1 MTALEAR
8 ENHWRAAERNGPSA
22 FLTWR
27 TEWTL
32 GIASMDADH
41 RDMVDQLNRIAE
53 HLNAARASQ
62 HTIASGHFHHSLVL
76 ELQSLSEHTRVH
88 FAREEALMQAA
99 SYPLANE
106 HKREHTMLL
115 AEMTEFVREFCR
127 MPLQELEPHLLASF
141 KHWFLGHLLDMDR
154 NLARHLHRIGMAY
167 LGERH

>member
-1 MTALEAR
+1 MTALEAQ
-8 ENHWRAAERNGPSA
+8 ETHWRPTRHKGPSA

-32 GIASMDADH
+32 GIASMDTDH
-41 RDMVDQLNRIAE
+41 RDMVDRLNRIAE
-53 HLNAARASQ
+53 RLNATRASQ
-62 HTIASGHFHHSLVL
+62 EPTTRARYHHALVT

-88 FAREEALMQAA
+88 FAREEALMHAA
-99 SYPLANE
+99 AYPLANE

-115 AEMTEFVREFCR
+115 AEMTEFVRECCR
-127 MPLQELEPHLLASF
+127 MPVHELEPNLLASF

-154 NLARHLHRIGMAY
+154 NLARHLHRVDMAY